1 MFKSCRNYLKKY
13 YLCQKSAK
21 SGSARIW
28 KCVLTTP
35 SGGHLFNQGHNG
47 FQNCGKL
54 FINWEAARGRCSL
67 IFNVTAFSNVKLHI
81 LGKAIW
87 LTIFFNHLWIDY
99 SKYDIYHQYFAQK
112 QVNCVF
118 FKSTILI
125 QARASQSYSQTAL
138 ICTHFEQLGHF
149 HMEAKSFPP
158 PVWETPVIKKKVGF
172 IFHFRTSG
180 TFLVFTKKSPF
191 WVIDWNY
198 VVGIGEPPLRDARF
212 LHFPQKENIVKC

>member
-118 FKSTILI
+118 FKTTILI
-125 QARASQSYSQTAL
+125 PARASQSYSKTAL
-138 ICTHFEQLGHF
+138 ICTHFEQLSYF
-149 HMEAKSFPP
+149 HMEAKSLPLCP
-158 PVWETPVIKKKVGF
+158 LPSPL
-172 IFHFRTSG
+172 
-180 TFLVFTKKSPF
+180 FLTIQEERERQYFAEVVDGIYDMCMKHCTMGPF
-191 WVIDWNY
+191 
-198 VVGIGEPPLRDARF
+198 
-212 LHFPQKENIVKC
+212 

>member
-67 IFNVTAFSNVKLHI
+67 IFNVTACNNVKLHI

-87 LTIFFNHLWIDY
+87 LTIFLNHLWIEW

-118 FKSTILI
+118 FKNTILI

-149 HMEAKSFPP
+149 HMEAKSFPL
-158 PVWETPVIKKKVGF
+158 WGEGGGF
-172 IFHFRTSG
+172 QKHY
-180 TFLVFTKKSPF
+180 LSPILNHHSPCTNL
-191 WVIDWNY
+191 W
-198 VVGIGEPPLRDARF
+198 GE
-212 LHFPQKENIVKC
+212 